1 MSVKKPNSAPN
12 QRRANTIT
20 ALSVEL
26 KTDRKTLETWRRQG
40 CPGLPPNEIDMEAIK
55 SWAAANGKRAGDVSG
70 AGNSKEAKLIEE
82 IRKLKIANDAKE
94 GALVP
99 RAWVAE
105 RIQRAAGELNAART
119 KSEAEHPLLFAAA
132 AGDVAATRTIV
143 RGIWDDIFMS
153 LQSLRGH
160 FEQ

>member
-1 MSVKKPNSAPN
+1 MNVKNTRSAPKR
-12 QRRANTIT
+12 QSITTIT
-20 ALSVEL
+20 QLSTEL

-40 CPGLPPNEIDMEAIK
+40 CPGLPPDAVDVAAIQA
-55 SWAAANGKRAGDVSG
+55 WAAANGKRAGDVSG
-70 AGNSKEAKLIEE
+70 AGNSKEAKLLEE
-82 IRKLKIANDAKE
+82 IRKLRIANDAKE
-94 GALVP
+94 GALVA

-105 RIQRAAGELNAART
+105 RIQRAAGDLNSART

-143 RGIWDDIFMS
+143 RGIWDDIFTA

-160 FEQ
+160 FET